1 MSVRYI
7 DQVPEN
13 FYAGKRV
20 LMRVDFNVPMDDNGN
35 ITDDVRIR
43 RVLKSINFLL
53 DENAVIVLATHMGRP
68 KGKVVPHYSLEPVA
82 KRLTRLLKKEVVFL
96 DDCIGEAVRERI
108 IKAEPGTVI
117 MLENLRFHPG
127 ETQNDPEFAQ
137 ALVDGIDIYV
147 NNAFATAH
155 RAHASVVGVT
165 RFVPVCL
172 GGFLM
177 REELDYF
184 ARALEKPLRPLTAI
198 IGGAKV
204 SSKLPVIKNLLHKV
218 DRLIVGGAMAFTFLK
233 AQGFGLGKSMIEEDM
248 IDQARDTFEEAIGRG
263 IRFYLP
269 VDCVAAP
276 EIAPDVE
283 TKVVPVQEI
292 PRGWMGLDIGP
303 ASATLFNEVIQD
315 SKTIIWNGPMGV
327 FEIPIFSRGTLG
339 MAHNVASTYAL
350 TIVGGGDTDVAI
362 HKAGEVD
369 RISYISTGGGA
380 FLELMEGKLLPAVK
394 ALEECCKKH
403 FAGDEA

>member
-7 DQVPEN
+7 DQVEDG
-13 FYAGKRV
+13 FYAGKKV
-20 LMRVDFNVPMDDNGN
+20 LMRVDFNVPMDESGN

-68 KGKVVPHYSLEPVA
+68 KGKVVKKYTLEPVA
-82 KRLTRLLKKEVVFL
+82 KRLSRLLKKDVVFL
-96 DDCIGEAVRERI
+96 DDCIGEKVKRTIEA
-108 IKAEPGTVI
+108 AEPGTVI

-127 ETQNDPEFAQ
+127 ETANDPEFAR
-137 ALVDGIDIYV
+137 ALADGIDIYV

-177 REELDYF
+177 REELEYF
-184 ARALEKPLRPLTAI
+184 ARALENPLRPLTAI

-204 SSKLPVIKNLLHKV
+204 SSKLPAIKNLLSKV
-218 DRLIVGGAMAFTFLK
+218 DRIIVGGAMAFTFLRG
-233 AQGFGLGKSMIEEDM
+233 QGFGLGKSMIEEDM
-248 IDQARDTFEEAIGRG
+248 IGQARDTFEEAIGRG
-263 IRFYLP
+263 VRFYLP

-276 EIAPDVE
+276 EIAADVE

-292 PRGWMGLDIGP
+292 PKEWMGLDIGP

-315 SKTIIWNGPMGV
+315 SRTIIWNGPMGV
-327 FEIPIFSRGTLG
+327 FEIPLFSRGTLG
-339 MAHNVASTYAL
+339 MVHNVASTYAL

-380 FLELMEGKLLPAVK
+380 FLELMEGKVLPAVK
-394 ALEECCKKH
+394 A
-403 FAGDEA
+403 GS

>member
-7 DQVPEN
+7 DQVPDG

-20 LMRVDFNVPMDDNGN
+20 LMRVDFNVPMDDNGK

-43 RVLKSINFLL
+43 RVLKSINYLL
-53 DENAVIVLATHMGRP
+53 DESAVIVLATHMGRP
-68 KGKVVPHYSLEPVA
+68 KGKVVPEFSLEPVA
-82 KRLTRLLKKEVVFL
+82 RRLTRLLKKEVVFL
-96 DDCIGEAVRERI
+96 DDCIGEEVAKAI
-108 IKAEPGTVI
+108 SAAEPGTVI

-127 ETQNDPEFAQ
+127 ETENDAAFAK
-137 ALVDGIDIYV
+137 ALATGIDIYV

-165 RFVPVCL
+165 EYVPVCL

-184 ARALEKPLRPLTAI
+184 ARALTNPLRPLTAI
-198 IGGAKV
+198 IGGSKV
-204 SSKLPVIKNLLHKV
+204 SSKLLAIKNLLNSV
-218 DRLIVGGAMAFTFLK
+218 DRIIVGGAMAFTFLK
-233 AQGFGLGKSMIEEDM
+233 AQGFGLGKSMIEVDM
-248 IDQARDTFEEAIGRG
+248 IEQAKEIFDQAIARG

-276 EIAPDVE
+276 RIAPDVE
-283 TKVVPVQEI
+283 TRVVPVQEV
-292 PRGWMGLDIGP
+292 PKEWMGLDIGP

-315 SKTIIWNGPMGV
+315 SKTIVWNGPMGV
-327 FEIPIFSRGTLG
+327 FEVPIFSRGTLG
-339 MAHNVASTYAL
+339 MVHNIASTYAL
-350 TIVGGGDTDVAI
+350 TIVGGGDTDVAV
-362 HKAGEVD
+362 HQAGEVD

-380 FLELMEGKLLPAVK
+380 FLELMEGKVLPAVS
-394 ALEECCKKH
+394 ALEECCNGSL
-403 FAGDEA
+403 GDE

>member
-403 FAGDEA
+403 FAGDEV

>member
-7 DQVPEN
+7 DQVEDG
-13 FYAGKRV
+13 FYDGKKV
-20 LMRVDFNVPMDDNGN
+20 LMRVDFNVPMDDSGN

-68 KGKVVPHYSLEPVA
+68 KGKVDKRYTLEPVA
-82 KRLTRLLKKEVVFL
+82 KRLGRLLKKEVLFL
-96 DDCIGEAVRERI
+96 NDCIGEEVKQTIAA
-108 IKAEPGTVI
+108 AEPGTVI

-127 ETQNDPEFAQ
+127 ETKNDPEFAR
-137 ALVDGIDIYV
+137 ALAEGIDIYV

-165 RFVPVCL
+165 KFVPVCL

-177 REELDYF
+177 REELEYF
-184 ARALEKPLRPLTAI
+184 ARALENPLRPLTAI

-204 SSKLPVIKNLLHKV
+204 SSKLPVIKNLLNKV
-218 DRLIVGGAMAFTFLK
+218 DRIIVGGAMAFTFLK
-233 AQGFGLGKSMIEEDM
+233 GQGFGLGKSMIEEDM
-248 IDQARDTFEEAIGRG
+248 IEQARATFDEAIGRG
-263 IRFYLP
+263 VRFYLP

-276 EIAPDVE
+276 KIAAEVE

-292 PRGWMGLDIGP
+292 PKEWMGLDIGP

-315 SKTIIWNGPMGV
+315 SRTIIWNGPMGV
-327 FEIPIFSRGTLG
+327 FEIPLFSRGTLG
-339 MAHNVASTYAL
+339 MVHNVASTYAL

-380 FLELMEGKLLPAVK
+380 FLELMEGKVLPAVK
-394 ALEECCKKH
+394 ALEECCKK
-403 FAGDEA
+403 FSESEA

>member
-7 DQVPEN
+7 DQVPEG
-13 FYAGKRV
+13 FYKGKKV

-43 RVLKSINFLL
+43 RVLKSINYLL
-53 DENAVIVLATHMGRP
+53 DGRATIIIATHMGRP
-68 KGKVVPHYSLEPVA
+68 KGKVMAEYSLEPVA
-82 KRLTRLLKKEVVFL
+82 KRLSRLLKKEVIFL
-96 DDCIGEAVRERI
+96 DDCIGEKIEKEIVQA
-108 IKAEPGTVI
+108 APGKVI
-117 MLENLRFHPG
+117 MLENLRFYAG
-127 ETQNDPEFAQ
+127 ETENEPAFAK
-137 ALVDGIDIYV
+137 ALAAGIDIYV

-165 RFVPVCL
+165 DFVPVCL

-184 ARALEKPLRPLTAI
+184 ARALKNPLRPLTAI
-198 IGGAKV
+198 IGGSKV
-204 SSKLPVIKNLLHKV
+204 SSKLHAIKNLLNSV

-233 AQGFGLGKSMIEEDM
+233 AQGFGLGKSMIETEM
-248 IDQARDTFEEAIGRG
+248 VDQAREIFDQAIARG

-276 EIAPDVE
+276 RIAPDAE
-283 TKVVPVQEI
+283 TRVVPVQEV
-292 PRGWMGLDIGP
+292 PKDWMGLDIGP

-315 SKTIIWNGPMGV
+315 SKTIVWNGPMGV
-327 FEIPIFSRGTLG
+327 FEVPIFSRGTLG
-339 MAHNVASTYAL
+339 MVHNVASTYAL
-350 TIVGGGDTDVAI
+350 TIVGGGDTDVAV

-380 FLELMEGKLLPAVK
+380 FLELMEGKVLPAVK
-394 ALEECCKKH
+394 ALEVCDNGSLGE
-403 FAGDEA
+403 E

>member
-13 FYAGKRV
+13 FYTGKKV
-20 LMRVDFNVPMDDNGN
+20 LMRVDFNVPMDNNGK

-53 DENAVIVLATHMGRP
+53 DENAVIVLATHLGRP
-68 KGKVVPHYSLEPVA
+68 KGRRVPGYSLEPVA

-96 DDCIGEAVRERI
+96 DDCVGEKVREKI
-108 IKAEPGTVI
+108 VAAEPGSVI

-127 ETQNDPEFAQ
+127 ETSNDPDFAR
-137 ALVDGIDIYV
+137 ALAEGIDIYV

-204 SSKLPVIKNLLHKV
+204 SSKLPVIRNLLHKV

-233 AQGFGLGKSMIEEDM
+233 AQGFGLGNSMIEEDM
-248 IDQARDTFEEAIGRG
+248 IDQARDTFEDAIGRG

-276 EIAPDVE
+276 EIAADVE

-380 FLELMEGKLLPAVK
+380 FLELMEGKTLPAVK
-394 ALEECCKKH
+394 ALEECCQKYFKE
-403 FAGDEA
+403 DQE

>member
-7 DQVPEN
+7 DQVPDN
-13 FYAGKRV
+13 FYAGKKV
-20 LMRVDFNVPMDDNGN
+20 LMRVDFNVPMDGNGK

-43 RVLKSINFLL
+43 RVLKSINFLR
-53 DENAVIVLATHMGRP
+53 DEKAVIVLATHLGRP
-68 KGKVVPHYSLEPVA
+68 KGKSMPQYSLEPVA
-82 KRLTRLLKKEVVFL
+82 KRLSRLLKKEVVFL
-96 DDCIGEAVRERI
+96 DDCVGEAVRDRI
-108 IKAEPGTVI
+108 VAAGPGTVI

-127 ETQNDPEFAQ
+127 ETKNDPDFAR

-165 RFVPVCL
+165 KFVPVCL

-184 ARALEKPLRPLTAI
+184 ARALDKPLRPLTAI

-248 IDQARDTFEEAIGRG
+248 IDQARETFAEAIGRG

-276 EIAPDVE
+276 EVAPDVE

-303 ASATLFNEVIQD
+303 ASATLLNAVIQD
-315 SKTIIWNGPMGV
+315 SITIIWNGPMGV

-339 MAHNVASTYAL
+339 MSHNVASTYAL

-394 ALEECCKKH
+394 ALEECCKKY
-403 FAGDEA
+403 FDEDAE

>member
-127 ETQNDPEFAQ
+127 ETQNDPEFAR

-403 FAGDEA
+403 FAGDEV